1 MKSAKVLALAMLFL
15 LSGALPLITVEAANE
30 ERRDTDKGYISEKW
44 RAGLGTGIGALN
56 SIKSADIDND
66 GEDELVFGNSQ
77 GFVHILDWDADV
89 ALGKLNEV
97 CLEKHTG
104 TNGINKLWP
113 NVDIVVIADMVA
125 IY

>member
-66 GEDELVFGNSQ
+66 GED
-77 GFVHILDWDADV
+77 
-89 ALGKLNEV
+89 
-97 CLEKHTG
+97 
-104 TNGINKLWP
+104 
-113 NVDIVVIADMVA
+113 
-125 IY
+125 

>member
-15 LSGALPLITVEAANE
+15 LSSTLPLITVEAANE

-66 GEDELVFGNSQ
+66 GD
-77 GFVHILDWDADV
+77 
-89 ALGKLNEV
+89 
-97 CLEKHTG
+97 
-104 TNGINKLWP
+104 
-113 NVDIVVIADMVA
+113 
-125 IY
+125 